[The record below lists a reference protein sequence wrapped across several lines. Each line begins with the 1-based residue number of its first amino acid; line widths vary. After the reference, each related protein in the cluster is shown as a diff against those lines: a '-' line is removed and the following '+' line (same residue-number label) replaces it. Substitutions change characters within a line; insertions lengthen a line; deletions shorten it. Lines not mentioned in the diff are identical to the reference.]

1 MKVVLQYND
10 AKNTY
15 LGNKVNIPVPSSSI
29 GIISRGWKAKL
40 LEQFIH
46 GLQNSKNLIL
56 VIMKQFTCA
65 FDSEYSLIMKR
76 KMIKQKSML
85 TVNEADSPP

>member
-1 MKVVLQYND
+1 MKVVLQHND
-10 AKNTY
+10 KNAY

-29 GIISRGWKAKL
+29 GIISRSWKAKL

-65 FDSEYSLIMKR
+65 FDSEYGLMMKR